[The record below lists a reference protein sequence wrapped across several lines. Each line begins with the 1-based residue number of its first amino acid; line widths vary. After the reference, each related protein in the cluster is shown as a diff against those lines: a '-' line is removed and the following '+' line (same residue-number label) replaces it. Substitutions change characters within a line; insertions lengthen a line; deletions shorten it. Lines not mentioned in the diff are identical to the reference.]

1 MGYEMAIFDDIV
13 IVLVDTLYGGNL
25 GSVCRSMA
33 NFGLSELRLVRPAGG
48 IFNDPLLEPMARGQ
62 ALPIL
67 KNVKLF
73 VTLEE
78 ALADVEI
85 ALGFTT
91 RLGKRRRD
99 GFDLHQAVKELAD
112 EEVSHNRIAGVFG
125 SEDKGLNNAD
135 LEKCHW
141 LVRIP
146 TAPRLSSLN
155 LAQAVALFAYET
167 HILKLER
174 TLPPP
179 APRRTATV
187 TEMERLYGHVQQVL
201 EAIDFFE
208 EETPERMM
216 NEMRRM
222 ISRRLPEPRDVRILR
237 GVLSKIEIELSA
249 DNDAGRATAKVKKN
263 D

>member
-1 MGYEMAIFDDIV
+1 MGMAMTFFDDIV
-13 IVLVDTLYGGNL
+13 VVLVDTLYGGNL

-33 NFGLSELRLVRPAGG
+33 NFGLTELRLVRPAKG
-48 IFNDPLLEPMARGQ
+48 IFDDPLLEPMARGQ

-67 KNVKLF
+67 KNVQIF
-73 VTLEE
+73 DTLEE
-78 ALADVEI
+78 ALADVDV

-99 GFDLHQAVKELAD
+99 GLDLHQAVRELAE
-112 EEVSHNRIAGVFG
+112 EEVSRNRIAGVFG
-125 SEDKGLNNAD
+125 SEDKGLNNSD
-135 LEKCHW
+135 LEKCQW

-146 TAPRLSSLN
+146 TAPTLSSLN
-155 LAQAVALFAYET
+155 LAQAVGLFAYET
-167 HILKLER
+167 HVLKIER

-179 APRRTATV
+179 APRKTAKV
-187 TEMERLYGHVQQVL
+187 AEMEGLYQHVQQVL

-237 GVLSKIEIELSA
+237 GVLSKIEQGLTSGIE
-249 DNDAGRATAKVKKN
+249 GGATRKSKKQKQ
-263 D
+263 

>member
-1 MGYEMAIFDDIV
+1 MAFFDNVV

-33 NFGLSELRLVRPAGG
+33 NFGLTELRLVRPAKGL
-48 IFNDPLLEPMARGQ
+48 FEDPLLEPMARGQ

-67 KNVKLF
+67 KNVQTF
-73 VTLEE
+73 ETLEE
-78 ALADVEI
+78 ALADVEV

-99 GFDLHQAVKELAD
+99 GYDLHQAVEHLGKVA
-112 EEVSHNRIAGVFG
+112 SQNRIAGVFG
-125 SEDKGLNNAD
+125 SEDKGLNNPD

-146 TAPRLSSLN
+146 TAPTLSSLN
-155 LAQAVALFAYET
+155 LAQAVGLFAYELHT
-167 HILKLER
+167 LKIAN

-179 APRRTATV
+179 APRKTATGA
-187 TEMERLYGHVQQVL
+187 ELEGLYSHMQTVL
-201 EAIDFFE
+201 EKIDFFE

-216 NEMRRM
+216 NEVRRI

-237 GVLSKIEIELSA
+237 GVLSKIEMGISEEINTKNKTPA
-249 DNDAGRATAKVKKN
+249 KGR
-263 D
+263 